1 MAKIATLASMQS
13 PGKSISKSKLALL
26 QKELKFTSSRS
37 SGPGGQNV
45 NKVNTKVTL
54 TFNIQNSQI
63 LSDEERAILFR
74 KLGNKL
80 TKEGNVILVSQEKRS
95 QVQNKELVIQKF
107 VNLIDKS
114 LKKPK
119 ARKSTKPS
127 KTSKEKRLQK
137 KKEISEK
144 KKWRGKIE

>member
-1 MAKIATLASMQS
+1 MASV
-13 PGKSISKSKLALL
+13 SKSKFALL
-26 QKELKFTSSRS
+26 QKELTFTSARS

-45 NKVNTKVTL
+45 NKVNTKVIL
-54 TFNIQNSQI
+54 RFSIQNSEI
-63 LSDEERAILFR
+63 LSEEERGILLR
-74 KLGNKL
+74 KLANKI
-80 TKEGNVILVSQEKRS
+80 TKDGSLILSCQEKRS

-107 VNLIDKS
+107 LDLIDKS

-127 KTSKEKRLQK
+127 KTSREKRLQK

-144 KKWRGKIE
+144 KKWRGKI

>member
-1 MAKIATLASMQS
+1 MASV
-13 PGKSISKSKLALL
+13 SKSKFALL
-26 QKELKFTSSRS
+26 QKELTFTSARS

-54 TFNIQNSQI
+54 RFSIQNSEI
-63 LSDEERAILFR
+63 LSEEERGILLR
-74 KLGNKL
+74 KLANKI
-80 TKEGNVILVSQEKRS
+80 TKDGSLILSCQEKRS

-107 VNLIDKS
+107 LDLIDKS

-127 KTSKEKRLQK
+127 KTSREKRLQK

-144 KKWRGKIE
+144 KKWRGKI

>member
-1 MAKIATLASMQS
+1 MASV
-13 PGKSISKSKLALL
+13 SKSKFALL
-26 QKELKFTSSRS
+26 QKELTFTSARS

-54 TFNIQNSQI
+54 RFSIQNSEI
-63 LSDEERAILFR
+63 LSEEERGILLR
-74 KLGNKL
+74 KLANKI
-80 TKEGNVILVSQEKRS
+80 TKDGSLILSCQEKRS

-107 VNLIDKS
+107 LDLIDKT

-127 KTSKEKRLQK
+127 KTSREKRLQK

-144 KKWRGKIE
+144 KKWRGKI